1 MIDKDENKKGIVYD
15 SFSNS
20 YCLIPD
26 ELQELYDEYDKLQE
40 MINNFYLESDEYIKN
55 LTLSR

>member
-20 YCLIPD
+20 NVLIPD
-26 ELQELYDEYDKLQE
+26 ELQE